1 MLLPSTAARCQT
13 APATEGRLLFELKGQ
28 ITPFGEIEYVTQR
41 GVKNAFAICCHYLTV
56 DESVI
61 PVVCECVCVRAYAAC
76 ARARPCVCV
85 FVSLCLCLCM

>member
-41 GVKNAFAICCHYLTV
+41 GVKNAFAICCHCLTV
-56 DESVI
+56 DESVT
-61 PVVCECVCVRAYAAC
+61 
-76 ARARPCVCV
+76 
-85 FVSLCLCLCM
+85 VSYTHLTLPTSSYV